1 MSKNTTTATTIKMSR
16 EQKSMSYRAY
26 LTVKD
31 ALISVANYQSDST
44 EKVNDACAALKEL
57 VLSLHGVDEKATT
70 LWSNLLIRLVSYK
83 TRKADG
89 AKWVK
94 FNGIATFNKWVKEYK
109 PESALDV
116 EFKAGNDP
124 SAKKPAKQS
133 MPTNKEVAFNILK
146 NLPEEERMKLVEAL
160 LAA

>member
-1 MSKNTTTATTIKMSR
+1 MSIKMNKN
-16 EQKSMSYRAY
+16 QKSLSYNTY

-31 ALISVANYQSDST
+31 ALIAVANYQPDSNA
-44 EKVNDACAALKEL
+44 KVNQACAALTNL
-57 VLSLHGVDEKATT
+57 VRDLHGVDETPT
-70 LWSNLLIRLVSYK
+70 NLWSNLLIRLVSYK

-116 EFKAGNDP
+116 EFKAGVDP
-124 SAKKPAKQS
+124 NAKKATSKA

>member
-1 MSKNTTTATTIKMSR
+1 MSTTTIKMNKN
-16 EQKSMSYRAY
+16 QKSLSYNAY

-31 ALISVANYQSDST
+31 ALVSVANYQPDSA
-44 EKVNDACAALKEL
+44 EKVNSACSALCGL
-57 VLSLHGVDEKATT
+57 VKSLHNVDVDATAI
-70 LWSNLLIRLVSYK
+70 WSNLLIRLVSYK

-94 FNGIATFNKWVKEYK
+94 FNGIATFNKWVKEYMPK
-109 PESALDV
+109 SALDV
-116 EFKAGNDP
+116 EFKAGVAPN
-124 SAKKPAKQS
+124 AKKDEKKPL
-133 MPTNKEVAFNILK
+133 PTNKEVAFNILK